1 MRSKLPS
8 TGTTIFSVMS
18 ALAAEYKAINLGQ
31 GFPGFPVDPL
41 LIDGVAKA
49 MRDGHNQYAPMPGL
63 PSLREKLA
71 EKINRSYHRTVNPA
85 TEITVTAGATQ
96 AIFTALSAFIHPG
109 DEVILFAPAYDCYAP
124 AISLN
129 GGVPVWISL
138 DWPDFRIPWDE
149 VERKI
154 SSRTRMILFNT
165 PSNPSATLWKSS
177 DMLKL
182 LTLTAETNILL
193 LSDEVY
199 EHIVFDGQPH
209 ESVLKYPELA
219 ERSISVYSFG
229 KTFHATGWKTG
240 YAIAPE
246 KLMTEFRKV
255 HQYNVFSC
263 NTPIQHAL
271 TSYLDDAA
279 HYDELGAFYQRK
291 RDLFLS
297 CLSDSAFAW
306 KPAQGT
312 YFQLLNYSGIT
323 DAPDRS
329 IAEQWTRE
337 IGVASIP
344 VSCFYPDEKD
354 QHVLRFCFAKEDHE
368 LEEAA
373 KRLNQ
378 LS

>member
-1 MRSKLPS
+1 
-8 TGTTIFSVMS
+8 MS
-18 ALAAEYKAINLGQ
+18 ALAAEHNAINLGQ

-41 LIDGVAKA
+41 LIDGMAKA

-63 PSLREKLA
+63 LSLREKLA
-71 EKINRSYHRTVNPA
+71 DKINHRYHHTVNPA
-85 TEITVTAGATQ
+85 TEITITAGATQ

-124 AISLN
+124 AIALN

-149 VERKI
+149 VESKI
-154 SSRTRMILFNT
+154 TSRTRMILFNT

-182 LTLTAETNILL
+182 LMLTAETNILL

-199 EHIVFDGQPH
+199 EHIVFDGQLH

-219 ERSISVYSFG
+219 ARSISVFSFG

-240 YAIAPE
+240 YAVAPE
-246 KLMTEFRKV
+246 HLMAEFRKV

-271 TSYLDDAA
+271 TSYLDDPS
-279 HYDELGAFYQRK
+279 HYNELSSFYQRK

-297 CLSDSAFAW
+297 CIVNSAFAW

-323 DAPDRS
+323 DGPDRV

-337 IGVASIP
+337 VGVASIP

-368 LEEAA
+368 LREAA
-373 KRLNQ
+373 ARLNQ
-378 LS
+378 LT

>member
-18 ALAAEYKAINLGQ
+18 ALAAEHRAINLGQ
-31 GFPGFPVDPL
+31 GFPGFPVDPM
-41 LIDGVAKA
+41 LIDAAAKA
-49 MRDGHNQYAPMPGL
+49 MRDGYNQYAPMPGL
-63 PSLREKLA
+63 LLLREKLA
-71 EKINRSYHRTVNPA
+71 EKINRAYLRTVNPD
-85 TEITVTAGATQ
+85 TDITITAGATQ

-124 AISLN
+124 AIALN

-138 DWPDFRIPWDE
+138 EWPDFRIPWDE

-154 SSRTRMILFNT
+154 SSRTRVILLNN
-165 PSNPSATLWKSS
+165 PSNPSATIWKSS
-177 DMLKL
+177 DMLRL
-182 LTLTAETNILL
+182 LTITAETDILL

-209 ESVLKYPELA
+209 ESVLKYAELA
-219 ERSISVYSFG
+219 ARSISVYSFG

-240 YAIAPE
+240 YAVAPE
-246 KLMTEFRKV
+246 HLMTEFRKV

-263 NTPIQHAL
+263 NTPIQYAL

-279 HYDELGAFYQRK
+279 HYDGLSAFYQRK
-291 RDLFLS
+291 RDLVLA
-297 CLSDSAFAW
+297 CLSASSFAW
-306 KPAQGT
+306 KAAEGT
-312 YFQLLNYSGIT
+312 YFQLLNYSGIM
-323 DAPDRS
+323 DSPDRV
-329 IAEQWTRE
+329 IAEQLTRE
-337 IGVASIP
+337 LGVASIP
-344 VSCFYPDEKD
+344 VSCFYPDDND

-373 KRLNQ
+373 NRLNQ
-378 LS
+378 LT

>member
-1 MRSKLPS
+1 
-8 TGTTIFSVMS
+8 MS
-18 ALAAEYKAINLGQ
+18 ALAVEHNAINLGQ
-31 GFPGFPVDPL
+31 GFPGFAVDPL

-63 PSLREKLA
+63 LTLREKLA
-71 EKINRSYHRTVNPA
+71 EKISRRYRRAVNPA
-85 TEITVTAGATQ
+85 SEITVTAGATQ

-109 DEVILFAPAYDCYAP
+109 DEVILFAPAYDCYAQ
-124 AISLN
+124 AIALN

-149 VERKI
+149 VESKI
-154 SSRTRMILFNT
+154 NSRTRMILFNT

-199 EHIVFDGQPH
+199 EHIVFDGQSH

-240 YAIAPE
+240 YAVAPE
-246 KLMTEFRKV
+246 HLMTEFRKV

-271 TSYLDDAA
+271 ISYLDDTS
-279 HYDELGAFYQRK
+279 HYDGLGAFYQRK

-297 CLSDSAFAW
+297 CISGSAFAW

-323 DAPDRS
+323 DLPDRHT
-329 IAEQWTRE
+329 AEQWTRE

-344 VSCFYPDEKD
+344 VSCFYPNEKD

-373 KRLNQ
+373 KRLSQ
-378 LS
+378 LT

>member
-18 ALAAEYKAINLGQ
+18 ALAGEHKAINLGQ

-49 MRDGHNQYAPMPGL
+49 MRDGYNQYAPMPGL
-63 PSLREKLA
+63 LSLREKLA
-71 EKINRSYHRTVNPA
+71 EKINRSYHRSVNPA
-85 TEITVTAGATQ
+85 TEITITAGATQ

-124 AISLN
+124 AIALN

-182 LTLTAETNILL
+182 LTLTTETDILL

-209 ESVLKYPELA
+209 ESVLKYAELA
-219 ERSISVYSFG
+219 ARSISVYSFG

-240 YAIAPE
+240 YAVAPE
-246 KLMTEFRKV
+246 HLMTEFRKM

-271 TSYLDDAA
+271 TSYLDNAA
-279 HYDELGAFYQRK
+279 HYDKLGAFYQRK

-306 KPAQGT
+306 KSAQGT

-323 DAPDRS
+323 DAADRV

-373 KRLNQ
+373 NRLNQ
-378 LS
+378 LT